1 MEPEKFWLHGYLFSA
16 AELKSLVKL
25 KKEKKVVHFLL
36 LIIKNMSI

>member
-25 KKEKKVVHFLL
+25 KKEKKSCSLSAAYH
-36 LIIKNMSI
+36 